1 MKPMSAMLGRQIE
14 YSVAIVHESWG
25 DIESWMI
32 DGAEK
37 VAAARPAI
45 SGRSPPQSP

>member
-1 MKPMSAMLGRQIE
+1 M
-14 YSVAIVHESWG
+14 AIVHESWG

-37 VAAARPAI
+37 VAAARRRSVAEALRRVLEDGFPVLG
-45 SGRSPPQSP
+45 SGLRSGA